1 MVGGAENCYLSHIE
15 ILSEITGRVD
25 NIGLCGGTI
34 FLFKLLKTTGVSE
47 TLSMYVPMYDWLE
60 IRKNGTLCRILPVSK
75 KQTIKIAWI

>member
-34 FLFKLLKTTGVSE
+34 FLFKLLKTTGVR
-47 TLSMYVPMYDWLE
+47 LWVCMY
-60 IRKNGTLCRILPVSK
+60 LCMTDLK
-75 KQTIKIAWI
+75 

>member
-34 FLFKLLKTTGVSE
+34 FLFKLLKTTGVR
-47 TLSMYVPMYDWLE
+47 LWVCMYLCKTWN
-60 IRKNGTLCRILPVSK
+60 IRKNDILFRILPVSK

>member
-1 MVGGAENCYLSHIE
+1 MLGGAENCYLSHIE

-47 TLSMYVPMYDWLE
+47 TLSMYLPMYDLKYKRTE
-60 IRKNGTLCRILPVSK
+60 LYAEFCQSQKNKP
-75 KQTIKIAWI
+75 

>member
-34 FLFKLLKTTGVSE
+34 FLFKLLKTTGVR
-47 TLSMYVPMYDWLE
+47 LWVCIPMYDSKYERTELYAE
-60 IRKNGTLCRILPVSK
+60 FCQSQKNKP
-75 KQTIKIAWI
+75 

>member
-34 FLFKLLKTTGVSE
+34 FLFKLLKTTGVR
-47 TLSMYVPMYDWLE
+47 LWVCMY
-60 IRKNGTLCRILPVSK
+60 LCK
-75 KQTIKIAWI
+75 TWNIKERNF

>member
-34 FLFKLLKTTGVSE
+34 FLFKLLKTTGVR
-47 TLSMYVPMYDWLE
+47 LWVCMYLCKTWN
-60 IRKNGTLCRILPVSK
+60 IRENGTLCRLLPVSK

>member
-34 FLFKLLKTTGVSE
+34 FLFKLLKTTGVRLWVC
-47 TLSMYVPMYDWLE
+47 TVPMYDLKYKRTE
-60 IRKNGTLCRILPVSK
+60 LYT
-75 KQTIKIAWI
+75 

>member
-34 FLFKLLKTTGVSE
+34 FLFKLLKTTGVR
-47 TLSMYVPMYDWLE
+47 LWVCMYLCMSRNT
-60 IRKNGTLCRILPVSK
+60 RKNGTLCRILPVSK
-75 KQTIKIAWI
+75 KQTIKIAFI